1 MGNYLS
7 ILFLALAA
15 SLQASFVP
23 QIRILGG
30 EPDLVF
36 LIVLAW
42 SVNASLSEGIVWAF
56 IGGLMQNLL
65 SAAPLGTSSMSMILI
80 IFVIDMIRR
89 QVYRVGLPLLVLL
102 VIFGS
107 LFHQVALMLILSVVG
122 FEIPWLDSLSYVV
135 VPTIAYNLVLI
146 WPVYWFIRRVQ
157 VRLARGRQ
165 ALA

>member
-7 ILFLALAA
+7 IIILALAA
-15 SLQASFVP
+15 ALQSSFVP

-36 LIVLAW
+36 LVVLSW

-56 IGGLMQNLL
+56 VGGIMQNLL
-65 SAAPLGTSSMSMILI
+65 SAAPLGASSMCMILI
-80 IFVIDMIRR
+80 VFAIDVIRR
-89 QVYRVGLPLLVLL
+89 QVYRISLPMLVLL

-107 LFHQVALMLILSVVG
+107 LFYQLMLMLILSLVG
-122 FEIPWLDSLSYVV
+122 FEIPFLESLSYVV

-146 WPVYWFIRRVQ
+146 WPIYWFVRRIQ
-157 VRLARGRQ
+157 KLLSGGRP